1 MKPLKTLAAALLLGC
16 SVAASA
22 AYSDTQLHLDEILEE
37 EQYRESWQ
45 EAIEDES
52 RLPQWVINLSGTSEP
67 MQALED
73 DGDNYLVGHLCE
85 PQSCFIERIYVAFSW
100 DKDNAYALY
109 VQLPAG
115 LPADKAPSEHAT
127 LRWLGD
133 PNDAQKKLLLEQL
146 KKDPNWY

>member
-22 AYSDTQLHLDEILEE
+22 ADTDAQLSLDEILEE

-45 EAIEDES
+45 ETIEDES
-52 RLPQWVINLSGTSEP
+52 RLPQWVINLSGTTEP

-85 PQSCFIERIYVAFSW
+85 PQSCFIERLYVAFSW

-115 LPADKAPSEHAT
+115 LPADKAPSKHAT

-133 PNDAQKKLLLEQL
+133 PNDAQKKLLQEQL